1 MDYFIIIFFSFVG
14 ALLTL
19 FSGFGLG
26 TIMLPVFSF
35 FFPVQLSIFLT
46 AIVHLLNNLFK
57 FTLFSKKVDKDILLK
72 FGIPSIFSAFL
83 GAYLLTFL
91 GNISPILKYNFLSKE
106 FSILPIKLVIGLIII
121 FFSLFEVLPYFT
133 KLKFEKKYLPLGGI
147 LSGFFGGLSGNQ
159 GALRSAFLSKANLDK
174 EAFVATGVSIAC
186 LVDFSRLYIYISS
199 FKDIIT
205 KINSNLM
212 IASIIAAFL
221 GSYIGSKVLKKI
233 TIETLQKIVSVFLI
247 LFGILLMFGI
257 L

>member
-26 TIMLPVFSF
+26 TIMLPIFSF

-57 FTLFSKKVDKDILLK
+57 FTLFSKKVDKDVLLK
-72 FGIPSIFSAFL
+72 FGLPSIFSAFI

-91 GNISPILKYNFLSKE
+91 GNIDPIFKYSLFSKE
-106 FSILPIKLVIGLIII
+106 FLILPIKLVIGVVII
-121 FFSLFEVLPYFT
+121 FFSLFEVLPYF
-133 KLKFEKKYLPLGGI
+133 KNLKFDRKYLPIGGI

-159 GALRSAFLSKANLDK
+159 GALRTTFLSKSNLDK

-186 LVDFSRLYIYISS
+186 LVDFSRIYIYVSS
-199 FKDIIT
+199 FNNSIS
-205 KINSNLM
+205 KINSTLM
-212 IASIIAAFL
+212 LSSIISAFL
-221 GSYIGSKVLKKI
+221 GSYLGSKVLKKI

-247 LFGILLMFGI
+247 IFSILLIMGI
-257 L
+257 F